1 MKQIKLS
8 IGIKISICLLVMVGL
23 LSFSERKMGSEAAYA
38 NIEVFLHNNNDNHY
52 LDESDII
59 NNVNQIFE
67 DEGFDVKFKSVEAI
81 LTENPYIREAQV
93 YKDLKN
99 NLMVNIVL
107 RRPLARLVRKSRSQ
121 AYISY
126 DGHILP
132 ISSKYTSRVPLIS
145 GEYAEAFNR
154 ENMFEEEKDHRI
166 FNLLEAINN
175 DEFFKVQVA
184 QMEIDNELYIKI
196 YPQVTKQ
203 LIEFGKPENIQEK
216 FRKLMIFYRQILP
229 RKGWNSYDKVNVDF
243 KGQIIAE

>member
-8 IGIKISICLLVMVGL
+8 IGIKIFICLLVMIGL
-23 LSFSERKMGSEAAYA
+23 LSFSERKMNSQAAYG
-38 NIEVFLHNNNDNHY
+38 NIEVIINNNSDNHY

-59 NNVNQIFE
+59 NDVNQVFE
-67 DEGFDVKFKSVEAI
+67 DEGFDVEFKKVEAT
-81 LTENPYIREAQV
+81 LTENPYIMEAQV

-107 RRPLARLVRKSRSQ
+107 RRPLARLVRKNRSQ

-145 GEYAEAFNR
+145 GEYADDFNR
-154 ENMFEEEKDHRI
+154 ESMFENEKDHQI
-166 FNLLEAINN
+166 FNLLNSIND
-175 DEFFKVQVA
+175 DEFFKIQVA

-203 LIEFGKPENIQEK
+203 IIEFGKPVDVQEK

-229 RKGWNSYDKVNVDF
+229 RKGWNSYSKVNVDF